1 VRIPSPPARVQRI
14 SDVLPVMKDLDLI
27 GFTLFAATM
36 VQFLL
41 PLQWGGNQYP
51 WDSVV
56 VICLFCTAFATM
68 IIFIV
73 WEYFTGENAMIP
85 LSILRI
91 RVVWSSC
98 LYYGM
103 QAGSSLCGIY
113 YIPIYFQAVKGV
125 SPITSGVWILPTIL
139 SQLFSALLFGIL
151 SMHILLPPFL
161 HYRLI
166 GV

>member
-1 VRIPSPPARVQRI
+1 MRIPSPPARVQRI

-41 PLQWGGNQYP
+41 PLQWAGNQYP

-161 HYRLI
+161 HYRVI